1 MQSTGSCAAGACWA
15 CRCRAPGSARCTRA
29 AARSRSATPSRSTRG
44 CRCWG
49 SSSPTAAGWNRPMS
63 ESAPVI
69 VFDGVCVLCSRWV
82 DFVLKHDRAGDY
94 RLAAM
99 QGAHGRAL
107 LQAHGLSA
115 DDPVSFLLV
124 QDGRGHTDTDA
135 ILRVLRSFG
144 GRWLLAAALLRAI
157 PRFCRDPAYRWI
169 ARHRY
174 RLFGRRAS
182 CRLPEPAQ
190 AWRFLD

>member
-1 MQSTGSCAAGACWA
+1 MAEQAS
-15 CRCRAPGSARCTRA
+15 
-29 AARSRSATPSRSTRG
+29 
-44 CRCWG
+44 
-49 SSSPTAAGWNRPMS
+49 
-63 ESAPVI
+63 VI

-82 DFVLKHDRAGDY
+82 DFVLRHDRSGQF

-107 LQAHGLSA
+107 LRAHGLSA

-124 QDGRGHTDTDA
+124 RDGRGYTDTEA
-135 ILRVLRSFG
+135 ITHVLRAFG
-144 GRWLLAAALLRAI
+144 GRWRLAAVLLRAI
-157 PRFCRDPAYRWI
+157 PRACRDPAYRWV